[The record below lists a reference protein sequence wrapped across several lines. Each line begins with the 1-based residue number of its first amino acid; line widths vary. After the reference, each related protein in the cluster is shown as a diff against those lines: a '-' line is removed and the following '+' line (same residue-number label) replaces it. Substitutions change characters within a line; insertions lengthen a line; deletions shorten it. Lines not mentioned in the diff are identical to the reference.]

1 MAEGIDQ
8 RSLES
13 GNVDEGQEKEA
24 LSQLQSELVKNNTE
38 RQGALAE
45 ERNANQMAASR
56 LGMLRQAGTLMTSM
70 EAPQI
75 TPNPSAGIS
84 PATAGLLNKYG
95 YGQPGTKKSQN
106 VVQGPQA
113 VTVNNVTT
121 NNVSVPPPAS
131 QPIRMSQPAGG
142 DNTAKLKA
150 WMEGSFQ
157 QQEAEN
163 QRREQAY
170 SRRESALA
178 RSSSKMMR
186 SIEKIGKSVMSS
198 LDPTKIVQGMGDQ
211 FSVMM
216 KLFWFTF
223 LANNWDKIL
232 EGISGIANWVEG
244 VWRYFTGGS
253 EGEKSGLVKDLVTV
267 LGGDPESETAFEAFQ
282 RLFLDEK
289 EGLYGYIKLMFN
301 QFFEERRLAIKQ
313 VKKPDLDN
321 TSLLDPMH
329 ALGIS
334 LGYIGDLLAAGI
346 GGAAGLEGSAN
357 RQITEKENIAAT
369 DVSASNQL
377 DYYQGAENLKFANG
391 ESLGLGKGFNS
402 ISTGDAS
409 ALVSARDRRAKNALL
424 NGDITATGSL
434 NTKDK
439 LSGVRQSLVAY
450 NALETGNGAGLMT
463 ALGNLDDAA
472 STEREGVLVRRDFLE
487 RLMKS
492 RFSDAEIDN
501 LYRSGDIVSEAW
513 KLVVGDN
520 DIRDKYNVGLIG
532 DLGQRLWGVAKGFGA
547 GAVQILS
554 GNTVGGQTANEG
566 WNEMMGNTPSQLRS
580 GQAMFATKKKLTL
593 VPVSDPRPA
602 VVTKETDNR
611 GEVHFY
617 RVKSGFFKYLKKN
630 LGADKGFTTAGGD
643 YTDNIE
649 AKLFKSAGFDR
660 RLSSNNKYSK
670 ELEAINTVKDLKKE
684 HEKERDEY
692 YNNSRIPKAKE
703 GAVKVAK
710 EKFHSA
716 VDTGKSVVKYV
727 NDLYGRKV
735 ARKDHATTTVT
746 TRTKDFHEGDE
757 SSRPDMIKNTD
768 PASGN
773 KTHGKTGGATINASG
788 PGTGIPSMF
797 MKTSD
802 DELDEEEKRKKRK
815 KKREGSSESMEG
827 DDSAL
832 VESQLSNMSGSGR
845 GYTEEGNE
853 YSMGA
858 FGGEDGDLSGMSGIE
873 GAKPMSSKELAAAGD
888 RLMSKLMSLGF
899 TKIAAAG
906 LVGNAVNEG
915 LAQLKEGKLYW
926 DRTGYSGG
934 IWGFHEV
941 DGKGELAELFKF
953 AANNP
958 KYAGY
963 TKAQI
968 LSNMDLQAEFIA
980 DRFKKIEG
988 NLFEK
993 LNSQTTPEGASRM
1006 VANHYERF
1014 AGFKDQN
1021 GKEHLERISAT
1032 RDVYERRGA
1041 YKELDKKRGAA
1052 SEGTSMRN
1060 GGTDAP
1066 IKLMKVKD
1074 EKGKW
1079 RTVGADYSE
1088 EKYGKGL
1095 AGISKYWKESK
1106 DWQKFAKWKDSSDNK
1121 TSSAYVKASDG
1132 STVDIRSKHT
1142 KEAQAAARGEKTT
1155 TSQPAPA
1162 NNNGNKTTT
1171 PAPAQGQQQG
1181 QQQAEGTDQNA
1192 AVADASINSLS
1203 GTGSSGGVWLNNYDP
1218 TGSISVY
1225 KSMTPIHKPKID
1237 YSRLIKPRKKTD
1249 PIFNQMNQ
1257 MILEIRAYTEAT
1269 MHNTANQV
1277 EGVNYTNIALGGIYK
1292 KLGGAV
1298 TDGPGDQTASMTPA

>member
-121 NNVSVPPPAS
+121 NNVSVPPPVS

-289 EGLYGYIKLMFN
+289 EGLYGYIKLLLQ
-301 QFFEERRLAIKQ
+301 QFMEERALALKQ
-313 VKKPDLDN
+313 IKKPDMDAF
-321 TSLLDPMH
+321 D
-329 ALGIS
+329 ALSPGKAIAAAV
-334 LGYIGDLLAAGI
+334 GYLGDLLAAGI
-346 GGAAGLEGSAN
+346 GGRAGLESAVN
-357 RQITEKENIAAT
+357 RQINQKEAIEAVENG
-369 DVSASNQL
+369 ASNQL
-377 DYYQGAENLKFANG
+377 ETFDGELRSSLTGGKIYSPNTAAGDYSVLYSSSDSRSK
-391 ESLGLGKGFNS
+391 KGMMDS
-402 ISTGDAS
+402 DIDAS
-409 ALVSARDRRAKNALL
+409 
-424 NGDITATGSL
+424 GSL
-434 NTKDK
+434 NTDDQ
-439 LSGVRQSLVAY
+439 LASVRQSQSVMGNINGHGSGASAITGLGRLDEAASSSRKGILVRSDFLEEMKGKLSKEEIE
-450 NALETGNGAGLMT
+450 ALYASGDITPEKWKLVIGKNDLGKKMLKQSAIGLGEAAAGGALMGAGLV
-463 ALGNLDDAA
+463 A
-472 STEREGVLVRRDFLE
+472 SSVGV
-487 RLMKS
+487 
-492 RFSDAEIDN
+492 
-501 LYRSGDIVSEAW
+501 
-513 KLVVGDN
+513 
-520 DIRDKYNVGLIG
+520 
-532 DLGQRLWGVAKGFGA
+532 GVAGVAAG
-547 GAVQILS
+547 GAVAYD
-554 GNTVGGQTANEG
+554 GYERYKKAGGDAGFYRNFKNDTRLE
-566 WNEMMGNTPSQLRS
+566 
-580 GQAMFATKKKLTL
+580 L
-593 VPVSDPRPA
+593 VPASDPRPGVRTKGTDKDGA
-602 VVTKETDNR
+602 VVL
-611 GEVHFY
+611 Y
-617 RVKSGFFKYLKKN
+617 RVKHSFFDKVKQKLGIRSFSVAAGDSKTADLEKKLFNGKGKYQ
-630 LGADKGFTTAGGD
+630 TTAGKYAEDLKGI
-643 YTDNIE
+643 NKVAALE
-649 AKLFKSAGFDR
+649 E
-660 RLSSNNKYSK
+660 NNK
-670 ELEAINTVKDLKKE
+670 E
-684 HEKERDEY
+684 ERDEFY
-692 YNNSRIPKAKE
+692 KNSRIPKAKE
-703 GAVKVAK
+703 GTVKVAK

-746 TRTKDFHEGDE
+746 TRTKDFQEGDQ

-815 KKREGSSESMEG
+815 KKREGSSESLEG

-853 YSMGA
+853 YSMGS
-858 FGGEDGDLSGMSGIE
+858 FGGEDGDLSGISGIE

-899 TKIAAAG
+899 SKIAAAG

-915 LAQLKEGKLYW
+915 LAELNTGKLYW

-988 NLFEK
+988 NLFDK

-1032 RDVYERRGA
+1032 RDIYERRGA
-1041 YKELDKKRGAA
+1041 YKELDKKRAA
-1052 SEGTSMRN
+1052 AAEGTTERN
-1060 GGTDAP
+1060 GGTSAP
-1066 IKLMKVKD
+1066 IKLIQVKD
-1074 EKGKW
+1074 EKGKM

-1106 DWQKFAKWKDSSDNK
+1106 DWQKFAKWRDSSDNK

-1132 STVDIRSKHT
+1132 NLVDIRSKHT
-1142 KEAQAAARGEKTT
+1142 KEGQAAARGEKTT

-1171 PAPAQGQQQG
+1171 PAPAAQG
-1181 QQQAEGTDQNA
+1181 QQQAEGNDQNA

-1203 GTGSSGGVWLNNYDP
+1203 GTESSGGVWLNNYDP

-1298 TDGPGDQTASMTPA
+1298 TDGPGDQATSMTPA